1 MQKMRLKKSKTKK
14 QTNESR
20 REIITLTGDHMKRVT
35 GFARI
40 YPMTKVLTLII
51 AIQIIATGDLPQLTH
66 ASITILTALISLTSL
81 TIINDYFDIK
91 EDKTRKLKRPLAQD
105 QITEESAIALA
116 TLLFSISLALSHYFL
131 TPACTFILI
140 INTIIMTIYSYYKE
154 KSPLC
159 AIYQGYFN
167 GSVIIFGGFST
178 NPQNTAII
186 KLIVILASLIALTSA
201 ARKIMHSIDSQNSI
215 KYKRI
220 TLATYYGDKTASIIS
235 ASLIIITI
243 FLSIIP
249 TATLGQ
255 NYLYMISIADIIL
268 AYAGLRI
275 LINTKH
281 AMESQRFIKI
291 SMIIIM
297 FSFIVTALL

>member
-1 MQKMRLKKSKTKK
+1 
-14 QTNESR
+14 
-20 REIITLTGDHMKRVT
+20 MKRVT

-40 YPMTKVLTLII
+40 CPMIKVLALII
-51 AIQIIATGDLPQLTH
+51 ATRIIATGDLPEITH
-66 ASITILTALISLTSL
+66 TSITIITALVSLTSL

-131 TPACTFILI
+131 TPICTFILI
-140 INTIIMTIYSYYKE
+140 INTIIITIYSHYKE
-154 KSPLC
+154 KSPMC
-159 AIYQGYFN
+159 AIYRGYFN
-167 GSVIIFGGFST
+167 GSIILFGSFST

-186 KLIVILASLIALTSA
+186 KLTVILALLIALTSA
-201 ARKIMHSIDSQNSI
+201 ARKIMHSIDGQNGI

-220 TLATYYGDKTASIIS
+220 TLATYYGDKTAAIIS
-235 ASLIIITI
+235 ASLIIATI

-249 TATLGQ
+249 AATLGQ

-268 AYAGLRI
+268 TYAGLRI
-275 LINTKH
+275 LINTKY

-297 FSFIVTALL
+297 ISFVVAALP

>member
-1 MQKMRLKKSKTKK
+1 
-14 QTNESR
+14 
-20 REIITLTGDHMKRVT
+20 MKRVT

-40 YPMTKVLTLII
+40 YPMIKVLILII
-51 AIQIIATGDLPQLTH
+51 AIQIIATGDLPQITH
-66 ASITILTALISLTSL
+66 ASITILTALVSLTSL

-105 QITEESAIALA
+105 QITEGSAIALA
-116 TLLFSISLALSHYFL
+116 TLMFSISLALSHYFL
-131 TPACTFILI
+131 TPACTLLLI
-140 INTIIMTIYSYYKE
+140 INTIIMTIYSHYKE

-167 GSVIIFGGFST
+167 GSVILFGGLST

-186 KLIVILASLIALTSA
+186 KLTIIVASLIALTST
-201 ARKIMHSIDSQNSI
+201 ARKIMHSIDSQNGI

-220 TLATYYGDKTASIIS
+220 TLATYYGDKTAAITS

-249 TATLGQ
+249 TTTLGQ

-275 LINTKH
+275 LINTKY
-281 AMESQRFIKI
+281 AMESQRFIKL

-297 FSFIVTALL
+297 LSFVVAALL